1 MWNWEETTNS
11 DVQLRETCTSC
22 PDPWGYLKDNGY
34 YSDESETNNW
44 KSRSYRVSPE
54 QIPSS
59 RGDWDDDD
67 IIGNVIIHHL

>member
-1 MWNWEETTNS
+1 MLNWEETTNS

-34 YSDESETNNW
+34 YRDDSDINDW
-44 KSRSYRVSPE
+44 KSGDYPVVHS

-59 RGDWDDDD
+59 RGHWDDDD
-67 IIGNVIIHHL
+67 ITGNPLIHTL